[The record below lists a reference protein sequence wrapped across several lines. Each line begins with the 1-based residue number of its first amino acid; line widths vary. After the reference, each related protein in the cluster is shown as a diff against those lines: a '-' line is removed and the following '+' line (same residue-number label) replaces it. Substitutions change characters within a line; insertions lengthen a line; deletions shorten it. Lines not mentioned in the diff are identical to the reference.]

1 MMWIRRNG
9 QNHLNLVK
17 RGSSTVVSASQN
29 RAILSDDSVTLRVAS
44 KSVLDVKVND
54 TFEVFGEVYR
64 INQEPTVQKNSSF
77 EYDYTIVGQ
86 GVMFDLLRCKFF
98 NSDGNGWKSDLEFPI
113 IGDLELF
120 LTVVKNNMLRF
131 GGNWEVGSIPQDTET
146 KTINFSDDSCLS
158 ALQKI
163 CNEYKVEFWIKREDG
178 RFKIHTGQFGS
189 TLPIPF
195 EYGKG
200 KGLYQLTR
208 RSVDEQQIINRLYAY
223 GGSENIPAGYRN
235 FAKRLQISDNSYLED
250 AEMIAANGLKEGSIN
265 FEEVYPKR
273 TGKITAVNG
282 LTKIADASMDFDL
295 NAKEADGSTKYLV
308 AGQTAKMHFNTGN
321 LAGYEFEIH
330 KYDHD
335 AKEFTLIPFHNE
347 QGREFP
353 DKDSAAFQFS
363 VGDEYVLLDIVM
375 PETYITNAEAELLR
389 KAKEQ
394 FNLMKQAKVSY
405 DLQIDASYL
414 KLLNK
419 LPEIGDLL
427 NVRDSAL
434 GIDKVLRIN
443 QITREFIKDGERTDF
458 DYKIV
463 IADSYEVSYA
473 SQMVLEMQDIRSVV
487 NNVRLGLASTSRL
500 GYRLNKELQD
510 SIFDTD
516 GYFDPD
522 NIRPLSIETSML
534 SVGAQSQQLSTSLI
548 LRTNVG
554 NDPDRVAWNNCQIYS
569 QTMDKVWTIA
579 EGEQTI
585 SGGTLYVY
593 GKAGK
598 SGSKAVLHFTAEKIA
613 FDSKPSDYY
622 FLLGILSS
630 VIEGYRVFVPTIG
643 MTTITGGLIRTG
655 IISSNDGATTFNLN
669 TGEISGRIRFASG
682 SSGYANISDAPDVE
696 NLQIGGRNYIRDSRF
711 EKGYWEFES
720 NRGTITIAPRDI
732 WGVPTPAKK
741 NALNYFSDAGEN
753 YLYFKHFIDVEPGEY
768 TLSFWVKSDGAFL
781 KSGCAVMES
790 DPSTTHKFFDIP
802 FTNEWRKVVVRLN
815 IATDKVKL
823 RLGFNSNG
831 NAWISVADI
840 KLEKGQKATDWTP
853 APEDVDAAI
862 SAVEQRIIDIENN
875 ADYELT
881 TIDGNVITTGTLSLG
896 DTLGANAGIT
906 GNTQSS
912 VFLYGGTNF
921 GNRNNAPISLH
932 RDGFMRVRDAQGR
945 VIFEIGQKDG
955 KAVFNIYNE
964 NGTLVAEIGQQGII
978 FQNFIPESYQPQGVR
993 KLNSSIGDYGAMANE
1008 IRQYVEEE
1016 YAFSGEHQEGGNVRA
1031 IKVSLNTDRT
1041 IYYYHPGN
1049 NFESAGNQQY
1059 VGYYDEKNKLG
1070 QGTSG
1075 VFALYK
1081 QIFYLE
1087 GDGYNFSVEVYRI
1100 ENGKIME
1107 SKIVQ
1112 IK

>member
-1 MMWIRRNG
+1 MWIKRNG
-9 QNHLNLVK
+9 KNHLNLIQ
-17 RGSSTVVSASQN
+17 RGSRTIVSATQN
-29 RAILSDDSVTLRVAS
+29 KAILSDDSVTLRVAS

-54 TFEVFGEVYR
+54 TFEVFGEIYR

-120 LTVVKNNMLRF
+120 LTVLKNNMLRF
-131 GGNWEVGSIPQDTET
+131 GGNWEVGSIPRDTET
-146 KTINFSDDSCLS
+146 KTINFDDDSCLS

-163 CNEYKVEFWIKREDG
+163 CNEYKVEFWIKQEG
-178 RFKIHTGQFGS
+178 GKFYIHTGQFGS
-189 TLPIPF
+189 TLPISF

-330 KYDHD
+330 KYDH
-335 AKEFTLIPFHNE
+335 AAREFTLIPFQNE
-347 QGREFP
+347 QGKEFP

-394 FNLMKQAKVSY
+394 FSLMKQAKVSY

-427 NVRDSAL
+427 NVKDSAL

-579 EGEQTI
+579 EGEQMVG
-585 SGGTLYVY
+585 GGTLYVY
-593 GKAGK
+593 GRASKG
-598 SGSKAVLHFTAEKIA
+598 GSTANLHFTAEKIA
-613 FDSKPSDYY
+613 FDSHPSDYY

-630 VIEGYRVFVPTIG
+630 VIEGYRTFVPTIG

-669 TGEISGRIRFASG
+669 TGEIAGRIKFIKETPTGITYTDMA
-682 SSGYANISDAPDVE
+682 DV
-696 NLQIGGRNYIRDSRF
+696 N
-711 EKGYWEFES
+711 
-720 NRGTITIAPRDI
+720 
-732 WGVPTPAKK
+732 
-741 NALNYFSDAGEN
+741 
-753 YLYFKHFIDVEPGEY
+753 
-768 TLSFWVKSDGAFL
+768 
-781 KSGCAVMES
+781 
-790 DPSTTHKFFDIP
+790 
-802 FTNEWRKVVVRLN
+802 
-815 IATDKVKL
+815 
-823 RLGFNSNG
+823 
-831 NAWISVADI
+831 
-840 KLEKGQKATDWTP
+840 
-853 APEDVDAAI
+853 
-862 SAVEQRIIDIENN
+862 
-875 ADYELT
+875 YELT

-896 DTLGANAGIT
+896 SSEGANAGIT

-912 VFLYGGTNF
+912 VFLYGGANF

-978 FQNFIPESYQPQGVR
+978 FKNYIPESYQPQGVR

-1041 IYYYHPGN
+1041 IYHYNPGN

-1107 SKIVQ
+1107 SKIVH

>member
-131 GGNWEVGSIPQDTET
+131 GGNWEVGSIPRDTET
-146 KTINFSDDSCLS
+146 KTINFGDDSCLS

-163 CNEYKVEFWIKREDG
+163 CNEYKVEFWIKHEG
-178 RFKIHTGQFGS
+178 GKFYIHTGQFGS
-189 TLPIPF
+189 TLPISF

-250 AEMIAANGLKEGSIN
+250 AELIAANGLKEGSIN

-330 KYDHD
+330 KYDH
-335 AKEFTLIPFHNE
+335 AAREFTLIPFQNE

-394 FNLMKQAKVSY
+394 FSLMKQAKVSY

-427 NVRDSAL
+427 NVKDSAL

-579 EGEQTI
+579 EGEQMVG
-585 SGGTLYVY
+585 GGTLYVY

-669 TGEISGRIRFASG
+669 TGEISGRIKFGTG
-682 SSGYANISDAPDVE
+682 SSGFENITDAPDFSDYDAVYNYVYGDLQNTLS
-696 NLQIGGRNYIRDSRF
+696 NLQNQADGAIETWYAD
-711 EKGYWEFES
+711 
-720 NRGTITIAPRDI
+720 
-732 WGVPTPAKK
+732 GVPTLSNYPA
-741 NALNYFSDAGEN
+741 NQWTTEDVRAIHEGD
-753 YLYFKHFIDVEPGEY
+753 LYFDKQTSLSYRFIKNNGVWEWAQVADSSAQMLAQLNQLQSAV
-768 TLSFWVKSDGAFL
+768 DG
-781 KSGCAVMES
+781 
-790 DPSTTHKFFDIP
+790 
-802 FTNEWRKVVVRLN
+802 
-815 IATDKVKL
+815 KVKIFLTTPIGPYHKGDLWL
-823 RLGFNSNG
+823 RDKELWHSRFDRDKYQASD
-831 NAWISVADI
+831 WEKSLIYSEHISQ
-840 KLEKGQKATDWTP
+840 L
-853 APEDVDAAI
+853 
-862 SAVEQRIIDIENN
+862 EQRIIDIENN
-875 ADYELT
+875 ANYELT
-881 TIDGNVITTGTLSLG
+881 TIDGNVVTTGTLSLG
-896 DTLGANAGIT
+896 SSEGANAGIT

-912 VFLYGGTNF
+912 VFLYGGANF

-978 FQNFIPESYQPQGVR
+978 FKNYIPESYQPQGVR

-1008 IRQYVEEE
+1008 IRQYVEEQ

-1041 IYYYHPGN
+1041 IYYYNPGN

-1107 SKIVQ
+1107 SKIVH